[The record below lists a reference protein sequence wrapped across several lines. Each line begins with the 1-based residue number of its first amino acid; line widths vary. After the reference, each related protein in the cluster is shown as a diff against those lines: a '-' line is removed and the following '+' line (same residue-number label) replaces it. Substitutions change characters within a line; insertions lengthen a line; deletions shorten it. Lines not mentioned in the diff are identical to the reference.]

1 MYYLPIS
8 KKIRCRK
15 GKRKGY
21 SRNFQGK
28 GKKDNNKNSK
38 EGEKRKVT
46 RPEIKYWNV
55 KRQVR
60 QGNELE
66 IESNKHRGKDKNKM
80 EDQGKGLR
88 RYIKVT

>member
-8 KKIRCRK
+8 KKLGV
-15 GKRKGY
+15 GKEEERDTV
-21 SRNFQGK
+21 GK
-28 GKKDNNKNSK
+28 GKKDNIKNSK

>member
-1 MYYLPIS
+1 M
-8 KKIRCRK
+8 
-15 GKRKGY
+15 
-21 SRNFQGK
+21 
-28 GKKDNNKNSK
+28 
-38 EGEKRKVT
+38 
-46 RPEIKYWNV
+46 

-88 RYIKVT
+88 RYIKVTWDQNHTNTFKKSFLFYNKSLTRKKKSTKIKLK